1 MRKLHNVIVT
11 GNLSLENIVP
21 LTLMA
26 AGEFGQVIQVDGSGD
41 VVHRLAEMGLREQA
55 FVRMVQPGC
64 PCIIALN
71 DQRLSL
77 RTDDDVEILV
87 SLSQL

>member
-1 MRKLHNVIVT
+1 MRTLHNVIVT